1 MDDPEPIKLSIEPSQ
16 LLGLQRMAGLQ
27 IIPLSDLPP
36 LMKLGTGD
44 DNGLEYNVGDVGRDP
59 KRHPFEVYI
68 TGYTTDA
75 ETTAKCQI
83 AWGTVRGREKIDEI
97 IPITDLDTTINLTS
111 GEKVW
116 LQVEFTVAGNVV
128 TLSTCAVKKG
138 TTVAGQANNG
148 WSSYPNEMLYTD
160 ASNYK
165 WFHLIAYV
173 RTAKRGKDPLQS
185 PTPNHPYPD
194 SGEFPVIKTG
204 LVIAQCTNTHL
215 VAQQQCMMD
224 YAVSPNLIRSAAR
237 LVPGPGGVI

>member
-1 MDDPEPIKLSIEPSQ
+1 MDDPEPIKLSLEPSQ

-83 AWGTVRGREKIDEI
+83 AWGTVRGREKIDDLVT
-97 IPITDLDTTINLTS
+97 ITDLDTTINLTS
-111 GEKVW
+111 GDKVW
-116 LQVEFTVAGNVV
+116 LEVQFTVAGSVV
-128 TLSTCAVKKG
+128 TLSTCAVRKG
-138 TTVAGQANNG
+138 NPAAGDFQG
-148 WSSYPNEMLYTD
+148 WTSWPNEMLYSS
-160 ASNYK
+160 ASSYK

-215 VAQQQCMMD
+215 VAQQQCMID
-224 YAVSPNLIRSAAR
+224 YADANKIKSAAR